1 MDEQQPAKQPQQ
13 SGQTTGPSNATPPP
27 VTDDY
32 YSQLRKGKQDF
43 DPKTAEALL
52 MQVNMETD
60 SRAKMQ
66 TPGQKHISLASAL
79 IFPWRLFDPA
89 APSSARRIAFVL
101 IFVVILVIA
110 GYMMPSF
117 IR

>member
-1 MDEQQPAKQPQQ
+1 MDEQQQQSTENAKQP
-13 SGQTTGPSNATPPP
+13 TSNPVPPP

-32 YSQLRKGKQDF
+32 YKQLREGKRDF

-52 MQVNMETD
+52 MQVNMEAIER
-60 SRAKMQ
+60 SRTQAA
-66 TPGQKHISLASAL
+66 GQKHISLLSAL

-101 IFVVILVIA
+101 VFVVLLVIA